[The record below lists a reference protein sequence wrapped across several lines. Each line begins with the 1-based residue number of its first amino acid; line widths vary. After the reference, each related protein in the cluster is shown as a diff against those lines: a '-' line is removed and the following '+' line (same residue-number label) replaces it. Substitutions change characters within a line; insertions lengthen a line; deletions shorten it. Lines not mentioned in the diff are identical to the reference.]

1 MKKTPILALVIAI
14 AVTLYGAWP
23 ILDTNR
29 LARAVQAR
37 DVAKVSE
44 RTDLPAL
51 RQSLADQIA
60 LTYFRLSGGK
70 TDSLIGQ
77 YVVAA
82 AGTIADP
89 IVAKLITPENLVLLI
104 SRGDVRAAVPEVES
118 SFEGLSTDAF
128 QNAWKVVANS
138 EFGLRRFSLSVP
150 PDRPRA
156 EQFRLH
162 LRLDGWVWRLVG
174 LDLPEPLR
182 QKIAA
187 ALMRAAGAVAV
198 REIRSG
204 SSR

>member
-1 MKKTPILALVIAI
+1 MKKTLILALVIAI
-14 AVTLYGAWP
+14 AVILYGAWP
-23 ILDTNR
+23 ILDAHR

-37 DVAKVSE
+37 DVAQVSE
-44 RTDLPAL
+44 RTDFPAL
-51 RQSLADQIA
+51 RQSLVDQIA
-60 LTYFRLSGGK
+60 LAYFRLSGGK

-89 IVAKLITPENLVLLI
+89 MVAKLITPENLVLLI
-104 SRGDVRAAVPEVES
+104 SRGDVRAALPEMENS
-118 SFEGLSTDAF
+118 LEGLSTDAF
-128 QNAWKVVANS
+128 RNAWEVVTNS

-162 LRLDGWVWRLVG
+162 LQLEGWVWRLVG
-174 LDLPEPLR
+174 LELPEPLQ

-187 ALMRAAGAVAV
+187 ALMRVAGL
-198 REIRSG
+198 RQ
-204 SSR
+204 